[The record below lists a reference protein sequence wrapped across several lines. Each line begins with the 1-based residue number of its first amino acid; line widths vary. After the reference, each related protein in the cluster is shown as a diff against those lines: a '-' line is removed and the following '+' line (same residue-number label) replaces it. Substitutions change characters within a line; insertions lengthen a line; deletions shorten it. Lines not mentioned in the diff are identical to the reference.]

1 MDLPSLISYYQ
12 PSTWLEGGK
21 KYSSPISFGRP
32 TYFIILSFLL
42 LLPEIIKGLLWN
54 KEIKT
59 NPKSVN
65 EPWIDQEEIWDNHE
79 LIKIKISNCTILTM
93 KS

>member
-1 MDLPSLISYYQ
+1 MIRGRKNTLHQFL
-12 PSTWLEGGK
+12 
-21 KYSSPISFGRP
+21 GRP

-65 EPWIDQEEIWDNHE
+65 EPWIDQEEI
-79 LIKIKISNCTILTM
+79 
-93 KS
+93 